1 MAPVAEGAV
10 RSTGAGGA
18 GGPPAGREG
27 LPLFV
32 IGLMGCGKTTAGRL
46 AAVALDVPFVDN
58 DATIAEMAGT
68 STVELA
74 GLGGGVLHD
83 WERRYAEAQAAAR
96 VPAVVGVP
104 ASCAD
109 RPADLTA
116 LRAAG
121 TLVYLRARPEV
132 LAARVLADVPRPWL
146 SRDPVEVAVLVRGL
160 HERRDAVMAAAA
172 HRVVDAE
179 SSSTVVAADLVD
191 ALEARPVA

>member
-1 MAPVAEGAV
+1 MAEVGE
-10 RSTGAGGA
+10 R
-18 GGPPAGREG
+18 
-27 LPLFV
+27 LFV

-46 AAVALDVPFVDN
+46 AAAALRVPFVDN

-68 STVELA
+68 STVDLA

-83 WERRYAEAQAAAR
+83 WERRYAEAQAAA
-96 VPAVVGVP
+96 VAPAVVGVP

-109 RPADLTA
+109 RPADLAA

-121 TLVYLRARPEV
+121 TLVYLRASPEV

-146 SRDPVEVAVLVRGL
+146 SRDPDEVSALVRGL
-160 HERRDAVMAAAA
+160 HERRDTAMAAAA

-179 SSSTVVAADLVD
+179 RSDLDVAAALVE
-191 ALEARPVA
+191 ALGVRPTA

>member
-1 MAPVAEGAV
+1 MAEDVSGDVAEDVGTG
-10 RSTGAGGA
+10 STGAA
-18 GGPPAGREG
+18 G

-46 AAVALDVPFVDN
+46 AAAALDVPFVDN
-58 DATIAEMAGT
+58 DATIAQMAGA
-68 STVELA
+68 STVDLA

-83 WERRYAEAQAAAR
+83 WERRYAEAQAAAG

-109 RPADLTA
+109 RPADLAA

-121 TLVYLRARPEV
+121 VLVYLRARPEV
-132 LAARVLADVPRPWL
+132 LVARVLADAPRPWL
-146 SRDPVEVAVLVRGL
+146 SRDPADVEALVQRSFT
-160 HERRDAVMAAAA
+160 RRDAVMAAAA

-179 SSSTVVAADLVD
+179 RSGLEVAAALVD
-191 ALEARPVA
+191 TAAGVRPSA